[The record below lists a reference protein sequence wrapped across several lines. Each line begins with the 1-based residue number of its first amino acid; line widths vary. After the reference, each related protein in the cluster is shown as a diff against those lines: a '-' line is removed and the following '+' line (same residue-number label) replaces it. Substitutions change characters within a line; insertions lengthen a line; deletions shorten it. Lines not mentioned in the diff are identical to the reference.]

1 MPEGPFD
8 LIVAYEFLYY
18 FPREEMLALLE
29 GFERELA
36 PGGSL
41 LAVHWRRETKTY
53 PMQGDEVH
61 ELLAENTRL
70 QNNKSIVEPDFRLD
84 LFEDAG

>member
-1 MPEGPFD
+1 
-8 LIVAYEFLYY
+8 
-18 FPREEMLALLE
+18 
-29 GFERELA
+29 
-36 PGGSL
+36 
-41 LAVHWRRETKTY
+41 
-53 PMQGDEVH
+53 MQGDEVH